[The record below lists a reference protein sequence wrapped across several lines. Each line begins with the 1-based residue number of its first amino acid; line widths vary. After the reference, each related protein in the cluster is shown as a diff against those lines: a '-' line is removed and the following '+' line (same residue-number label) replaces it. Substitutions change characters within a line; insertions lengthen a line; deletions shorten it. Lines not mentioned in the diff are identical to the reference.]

1 MFLKIMHEK
10 IKKHKMMKL
19 KKNMVFSKMIKRE
32 FMICF
37 ETFVQKQ
44 NDNLFKSSKKK
55 VDKRK
60 SRKVISRSA
69 NNQ

>member
-69 NNQ
+69 HYQ